1 MTESKL
7 VGTHPSAV
15 VTVTDNPPGHYPDPP
30 LEDFMLGL
38 GTKGTGHAR
47 VDLGAGTLRDDLC
60 VANSIHFTAAN
71 TATDYEVNFM
81 FSLTIISMP
90 MALMAEAAGRS
101 PDALDFE
108 DLHKCYLRD
117 PNLTLWMTQMSDE
130 ARAGNPNGPLFTDH
144 LQYAI
149 ADRLAM
155 LARQANVHFVRQ
167 TKLSARQL
175 DLVIQKME
183 DDLEER
189 VTLADLAQLVDLSV
203 FQFSRAFHATLG
215 ETPYRYLMLRRISR
229 AEAYLRAGQMSL
241 AEISYACG
249 FSSQAHMTTVFAKYS
264 GYSPGSLRRAM
275 GG

>member
-1 MTESKL
+1 M
-7 VGTHPSAV
+7 GTHASAV
-15 VTVTDNPPGHYPDPP
+15 ITVTDNPPGHYPDPP
-30 LEDFMLGL
+30 LDDFMLAL

-47 VDLGAGTLRDDLC
+47 IDLGAGTLRDDLC

-81 FSLTIISMP
+81 FSLVLVSMP
-90 MALMAEAAGRS
+90 MALMAEAAGKS

-117 PNLTLWMTQMSDE
+117 PVLQRLMLDLSDE
-130 ARAGNPNGPLFTDH
+130 ANAGNPRGPLYSDH
-144 LQYAI
+144 VLYAI

-155 LARQANVHFVRQ
+155 RARQANAHFVRQ
-167 TKLSARQL
+167 TKLSPREL
-175 DLVIQKME
+175 DLIVQKMD

-189 VTLADLAQLVDLSV
+189 VTLADLARLVDLSV

-215 ETPYRYLMLRRISR
+215 ETPYKYLMLRRISR
-229 AEAYLRAGQMSL
+229 AEGYLRAGQMSL
-241 AEISYACG
+241 AEVAYACG

-264 GYSPGSLRRAM
+264 GYSPGSVRRAM
-275 GG
+275 CG